1 MTPLSQLNAA
11 DRAGFVAVCG
21 PLFEHSPWVAERTYD
36 GTGSTSVSPPL
47 RGGSETPAER
57 GANGG
62 PFASRDAL
70 HAALCDAMYAATVEE
85 QTKLIAAHPD
95 LVGRLAKEG
104 RLTRES
110 TAEQTAAGLTTLT
123 DAEATAFDRYN
134 AAYRERFGFPFVIC
148 ARENKKAAILAAFP
162 VRLANAR
169 DQEIRTAL
177 AEIAKIA
184 KLRLADAVS
193 EE

>member
-1 MTPLSQLNAA
+1 MTPLSQLNAV

-21 PLFEHSPWVAERTYD
+21 PLFEHSPWVAERAWP
-36 GTGSTSVSPPL
+36 G
-47 RGGSETPAER
+47 R
-57 GANGG
+57 

-70 HAALCDAMYAATVEE
+70 HVALCDAMYAATVDE

-95 LVGRLAKEG
+95 LVGRLAREG

-110 TAEQTAAGLTTLT
+110 TAEQAAAGLTALT
-123 DAEATAFDRYN
+123 EQEAAAFDRYN

-162 VRLANAR
+162 VRLANTR
-169 DQEIRTAL
+169 EQEVRAAL
-177 AEIAKIA
+177 AEVAKIA
-184 KLRLADAVS
+184 KLRLFDAVS
-193 EE
+193 EG